1 MKVVCV
7 DIETTGLDPATS
19 DVLEVGLVAYEY
31 NSKRPF
37 VASGHNTLRI
47 VLVQEE
53 LKGNIFAL
61 NMNKH
66 IIEEILDAKK
76 KLDESESGVI
86 LKAGSYE
93 EKTVAYVGANDYYNI
108 EILLQDFLNNNEC
121 FVQAEKDYK
130 PRINLAGKNLAMFD
144 MKFLERIL
152 PFQVELLEPARRRI
166 YDIGNMFLRPDDE
179 HLPDLKT
186 CLERVG
192 IFKDVAHDSVEDAV
206 DVIQCLDYWLKAQ
219 NPEFV
224 QQFETAGSGI

>member
-1 MKVVCV
+1 MKVVSV
-7 DIETTGLDPATS
+7 DIETTGLNPATS

-31 NSKRPF
+31 RSKRPF

-76 KLDESESGVI
+76 KLDKSESGVI

-108 EILLQDFLNNNEC
+108 EVLLKNFLSNNEC
-121 FVQAEKDYK
+121 FVQTGKDYK

-144 MKFLERIL
+144 MKFLERIP
-152 PFQVELLEPARRRI
+152 PFQVELLKPARRRI

-186 CLERVG
+186 CLERAG

-206 DVIQCLDYWLKAQ
+206 DVVQCLDYWLKAQ

-224 QQFETAGSGI
+224 QQFETAGSSI